1 MFTYQ
6 KEYKQE
12 EKKKNKLEILIKGII
27 ALFNFVSLILLIV
40 WLCIIINHADK
51 EPKSFASFVD
61 SNSSSNYTEGDFCYG
76 RRYEFSNLGALKLF
90 NIKMDKIKKYS
101 IGLLVSKFISILL
114 VIFAACAKLSYE

>member
-6 KEYKQE
+6 KKYKQE

-51 EPKSFASFVD
+51 EPKSFASFLD
-61 SNSSSNYTEGDFCYG
+61 SDSSSNYTEGDFCYG
-76 RRYEFSNLGALKLF
+76 
-90 NIKMDKIKKYS
+90 
-101 IGLLVSKFISILL
+101 
-114 VIFAACAKLSYE
+114 